1 MKPRPSSR
9 NPAHRHLAA
18 HFQIVALRLPT
29 GRPLTSNFHACQFQ
43 WSEIRKR
50 HVRTVRGASGGG
62 GPLRHPGGPDRGTTP
77 GRQDHACPE
86 DGGRGPDLRHARRA
100 DGATGFI
107 RGLDKAIIDDIQRAP
122 HLLLAIKKTVDEDYG
137 PGRFRSPTASC
148 SMTAPISCRSATG
161 WPRRHCPLCGA
172 ERLQQSAR
180 SARMRL
186 DPPIDPAV
194 GLHRSQSVQ

>member
-9 NPAHRHLAA
+9 NLAHRHLAA

-107 RGLDKAIIDDIQRAP
+107 RAAWIRRSSTISSVRPTCCWRSRRRWTRTMVLVVSVRLRRRA
-122 HLLLAIKKTVDEDYG
+122 L
-137 PGRFRSPTASC
+137 
-148 SMTAPISCRSATG
+148 
-161 WPRRHCPLCGA
+161 
-172 ERLQQSAR
+172 
-180 SARMRL
+180 
-186 DPPIDPAV
+186 
-194 GLHRSQSVQ
+194 